1 MHADIVHAD
10 KEGNLLQLLVRPP
23 DNKMVQSV
31 NFYDAQVR
39 DSVALGKFSIML
51 SSTIPRDPQ
60 LLCFFPNCRDGGIV
74 VRADGWFQT
83 LESFNKSI
91 NAYLKE
97 SLDQTD
103 AHGSLK
109 LVVAYGDHLYRCET
123 ITGNVYIFWATHIN
137 KTNVGRQTN
146 VIFRNVPV
154 LINTDGAGRVVG
166 LFIFK
171 KRIRDA
177 ADLARVPITT
187 KSPRILCE
195 RQMPLYVCDQRDN
208 HALNTSSS
216 PAKVSFLKEDEAL
229 SIVMRETNGFSKV
242 AKEENNNFAASID
255 LEEMDVASLT
265 TSDREPPPGTPEF
278 LDSEGP
284 DPYNE

>member
-1 MHADIVHAD
+1 MHPDIARAD
-10 KEGNLLQLLVRPP
+10 KDGELVQLLVRPP

-39 DSVALGKFSIML
+39 DAVALGRFSIML

-60 LLCFFPNCRDGGIV
+60 LLCLFPNCKGGAV
-74 VRADGWFQT
+74 VRPDGWFQT

-91 NAYLKE
+91 NAHLKE

-103 AHGSLK
+103 TYGSLK
-109 LVVAYGDHLYRCET
+109 LVVAYGDHLFRCET
-123 ITGNVYIFWATHIN
+123 ITGNVYIMWATHIN

-146 VIFRNVPV
+146 CIFHNVPV

-166 LFIFK
+166 IFIFK

-177 ADLARVPITT
+177 ADLARVPITK

-195 RQMPLYVCDQRDN
+195 RRMPLYVCDRRDN
-208 HALNTSSS
+208 VVVAPQSANV
-216 PAKVSFLKEDEAL
+216 AFLKEDEAL
-229 SIVMRETNGFSKV
+229 SIVTRETHGFSKV
-242 AKEENNNFAASID
+242 AKEEKNNFAASID

-265 TSDREPPPGTPEF
+265 ADENVPGTPEF

-284 DPYNE
+284 DPYE